1 MFFEDSSLFV
11 FFYMSLKEKI
21 TEDMKAALRSGDKA
35 KLKLIRMLRSEIRYK
50 EIDNG
55 SELEDDDT
63 IEVLSSALKKR
74 REAIEEFKKGG
85 REDLV
90 SQEEEELKIILSYL
104 SKQLSQEDLEKLVDE
119 KIAETDA
126 QSPRDIGKVMR
137 AVMPKVKGRAD
148 GKTVNHLVSLK
159 LQGE

>member
-1 MFFEDSSLFV
+1 
-11 FFYMSLKEKI
+11 MSLKEKI
-21 TEDMKAALRSGDKA
+21 TEDMRAALRSGDKA

-74 REAIEEFKKGG
+74 KEAIEEFKKGG

-104 SKQLSQEDLEKLVDE
+104 PEQLSQEDLEKLDDE

-137 AVMPKVKGRAD
+137 AVMPEVKGRAD
-148 GKTVNHLVSLK
+148 GKKVNHLVSLK

>member
-1 MFFEDSSLFV
+1 
-11 FFYMSLKEKI
+11 MSLKEKI
-21 TEDMKAALRSGDKA
+21 TEDMRAALRSGDKA

-74 REAIEEFKKGG
+74 KEAIEEFKKGG

-104 SKQLSQEDLEKLVDE
+104 PEQLSQEDLEKLDDE

-137 AVMPKVKGRAD
+137 AVMPEVKGRAD
-148 GKTVNHLVSLK
+148 DKKVNHLVSLK